1 MLKKSPKKKPVPPAK
16 RMSAYRARLR
26 KQGLKPV
33 QLWLYD
39 TKSKTFRDEIHRQC
53 RAIAKHDPAGH
64 EMDAWIEAA
73 SEWPDP

>member
-1 MLKKSPKKKPVPPAK
+1 MLKKSPKKKPVPPAR

-39 TKSKTFRDEIHRQC
+39 AKSKAFRDEIRRQC
-53 RAIAKHDPAGH
+53 LAIAKDDPAGR
-64 EMDAWIEAA
+64 EMDTWIEATY
-73 SEWPDP
+73 EWPDP